1 MGVRLNMQG
10 VEPQQGGG
18 GPLPDGDYIVRITAA
33 AERRANSGTQGFEFE
48 MEVLVGEHQGRKV
61 WDRLWFTDK
70 TKGMVLWRMEC
81 AGIKV
86 PDGDFTL
93 EPDHFMGKRVQITTR
108 LEDYPAND
116 GSTKQRAEVKGW
128 SPPPSGSNGMAGDP
142 LAADPG
148 PEAPARGAGGG
159 GALDDDIPFAPSR
172 V

>member
-1 MGVRLNMQG
+1 MGG

-33 AERRANSGTQGFEFE
+33 SERTANSGTPGFEFE
-48 MEVLVGEHQGRKV
+48 MEVLVGDHAGRKV

-93 EPDHFMGKRVQITTR
+93 EPDHFIGKRVQVTTR
-108 LEDYPAND
+108 QEPYEGKD
-116 GSTKQRAEVKGW
+116 GSMKTRAEVKGW
-128 SPPPSGSNGMAGDP
+128 NPPPGGGNGVPGDP

-148 PEAPARGAGGG
+148 SPAPPR
-159 GALDDDIPFAPSR
+159 DDDDAIPF
-172 V
+172 